1 MDILQNLIVEKI
13 REKFSN
19 MAEEK
24 KIKEEPK
31 EEMVQIEPDR
41 QFLGFSF
48 AGKKEKEEKPDFLL
62 KPPRNEGGETY
73 LDILKREKQEDKEFY
88 KMIVLQEKRRLAK
101 NPNLVTGTFGPGT
114 GTKSLYDKIQ
124 DLLKDYYYPEN
135 EFNRLKLDVILA
147 EKLKEEAEAEVQQ
160 KRDVEKELQITK
172 EELQKAIKE
181 NQKATKKIQDLK
193 EEVAEQETEI
203 EEQEKE
209 NDEQDKE
216 IDKLEEEVEKLQ
228 EKIHKLE
235 KAPPLFFSEEE
246 YKKLQTFNW
255 ILENEIERTDMKN
268 TALEE
273 KLTEKENELQELKDN
288 LQENREIMKRMEC
301 EMETW
306 LDIDYVQ
313 KSKELEK
320 KLAEKEKELQELK
333 YNLQENREIMKRM
346 EIEIESPYIDYVKK
360 SMEMEKKLAE
370 KEKELQQKDDMIT
383 RMEANLFTYMDSNA
397 KKFQDKE
404 KDLDKKMTEKEKE
417 LQEYKQHVKE
427 MENINQKMKDEV
439 LKVTP
444 LYDTSEAATF
454 IREIQQK
461 VDQQIQKAK
470 EKLALMEAEVDAL
483 KTDNKENVKIFA
495 EILDQILPHIKD
507 MTETFNEAEE
517 WVKAAATGEQREA
530 WSIYVEPKIA
540 TEEKFKSL
548 KELFTE
554 HCHKFCFVRNGKTHN
569 ISGEIQLKKPLNIKE
584 LNKLLGPNIY
594 LNGRPKEQATEKW
607 SMAAKFN
614 ENDYFSIFFTDQT
627 LKGGDTTCEISK

>member
-48 AGKKEKEEKPDFLL
+48 AGKKEKEEEKPDFLL
-62 KPPRNEGGETY
+62 KPPRNDGGETY

-88 KMIVLQEKRRLAK
+88 KMIVIQEKRRLAK
-101 NPNLVTGTFGPGT
+101 NPHLVTGTFGPGT

-147 EKLKEEAEAEVQQ
+147 EKMKEEAEAELQQ
-160 KRDVEKELQITK
+160 KIDVETELQITK
-172 EELQKAIKE
+172 EELQKVIKE

-193 EEVAEQETEI
+193 EEVAEQEKEI

-216 IDKLEEEVEKLQ
+216 IDKLEEEVENLQ

-246 YKKLQTFNW
+246 YKKLKTFNW
-255 ILENEIERTDMKN
+255 IIENELERAEMKK
-268 TALEE
+268 AELEE

-306 LDIDYVQ
+306 IDFDYVQ

-320 KLAEKEKELQELK
+320 KLAEKEKELQ
-333 YNLQENREIMKRM
+333 
-346 EIEIESPYIDYVKK
+346 
-360 SMEMEKKLAE
+360 
-370 KEKELQQKDDMIT
+370 QKDDYIT

-397 KKFQDKE
+397 KQFQDKE
-404 KDLDKKMTEKEKE
+404 TVLDKKMTEKEKE
-417 LQEYKQHVKE
+417 LQEYKEHVKE

-439 LKVTP
+439 QATP

-454 IREIQQK
+454 IREIQRK
-461 VDQQIQKAK
+461 ADEQIQKAK

-483 KTDNKENVKIFA
+483 KLDNKENVKIFA

-507 MTETFNEAEE
+507 MTETFNEADE
-517 WVKAAATGEQREA
+517 WVKAAATGEAREA

-554 HCHKFCFVRNGKTHN
+554 HCKKFCFVRNGRTHN

-594 LNGRPKEQATEKW
+594 LNGGPKEQATEKW

-614 ENDYFSIFFTDQT
+614 ENDYFSIYFTDQT
-627 LKGGDTTCEISK
+627 LKGVDKIECDIRK

>member
-1 MDILQNLIVEKI
+1 
-13 REKFSN
+13 

-24 KIKEEPK
+24 KIKEEMT
-31 EEMVQIEPDR
+31 EIEPAKK
-41 QFLGFSF
+41 FGFSSS
-48 AGKKEKEEKPDFLL
+48 EETEEKPAFLL
-62 KPPRNEGGETY
+62 KPPRNDSGETY

-88 KMIVLQEKRRLAK
+88 KMIVIQEKRRLAK
-101 NPNLVTGTFGPGT
+101 NPHLVTGTFGPGT

-147 EKLKEEAEAEVQQ
+147 EKMKEEAEAELEQ
-160 KRDVEKELQITK
+160 KRDVETELQITK

-193 EEVAEQETEI
+193 EEVAEQEKEI

-216 IDKLEEEVEKLQ
+216 IDKLEEEVENLQ

-246 YKKLQTFNW
+246 YKKLKTFNW
-255 ILENEIERTDMKN
+255 IIENELERAEMKN

-306 LDIDYVQ
+306 IDFDYVQ
-313 KSKELEK
+313 KSKEL
-320 KLAEKEKELQELK
+320 
-333 YNLQENREIMKRM
+333 
-346 EIEIESPYIDYVKK
+346 
-360 SMEMEKKLAE
+360 EKKLAE

-404 KDLDKKMTEKEKE
+404 TVLDKKMTEKEKE
-417 LQEYKQHVKE
+417 LQEYKEHVKE

-439 LKVTP
+439 QATP
-444 LYDTSEAATF
+444 LYDTSEATTF
-454 IREIQQK
+454 IREIQRK
-461 VDQQIQKAK
+461 ADEQIQKAK

-483 KTDNKENVKIFA
+483 KMDNKENVKIFA

-507 MTETFNEAEE
+507 MTETFNEADE
-517 WVKAAATGEQREA
+517 WVKAAATGEAREA

-554 HCHKFCFVRNGKTHN
+554 HCKKFCFVRNGRTHN

-594 LNGRPKEQATEKW
+594 LNGGPKEQATEKW

-614 ENDYFSIFFTDQT
+614 ENDYFSIYFTDQT
-627 LKGGDTTCEISK
+627 LKGVDKIECDIRK

>member
-31 EEMVQIEPDR
+31 EEEMVQIEPDR

-62 KPPRNEGGETY
+62 KPPRNDGGETY

-181 NQKATKKIQDLK
+181 NQKATKKIEDLK
-193 EEVAEQETEI
+193 EEVAEQEKEI

-216 IDKLEEEVEKLQ
+216 IDKLEEE
-228 EKIHKLE
+228 
-235 KAPPLFFSEEE
+235 
-246 YKKLQTFNW
+246 
-255 ILENEIERTDMKN
+255 
-268 TALEE
+268 
-273 KLTEKENELQELKDN
+273 
-288 LQENREIMKRMEC
+288 
-301 EMETW
+301 
-306 LDIDYVQ
+306 
-313 KSKELEK
+313 
-320 KLAEKEKELQELK
+320 
-333 YNLQENREIMKRM
+333 
-346 EIEIESPYIDYVKK
+346 
-360 SMEMEKKLAE
+360 KKLAE
-370 KEKELQQKDDMIT
+370 KEKELQQKNDMIT
-383 RMEANLFTYMDSNA
+383 RMEADLFTWMDSDA
-397 KKFQDKE
+397 KRIQDKE
-404 KDLDKKMTEKEKE
+404 KVLDKKMTEKEKE

-427 MENINQKMKDEV
+427 MENINQKMKEEV
-439 LKVTP
+439 QKATP
-444 LYDTSEAATF
+444 LYDTTEAATF

-461 VDQQIQKAK
+461 ADEQIQKAK

-483 KTDNKENVKIFA
+483 KMDNKENVKIFA

-517 WVKAAATGEQREA
+517 WVKAAATGEPREA

-554 HCHKFCFVRNGKTHN
+554 HCKKFCFVRNGRTHN
-569 ISGEIQLKKPLNIKE
+569 ISGEIQLKKTLNIKE

-594 LNGRPKEQATEKW
+594 LNGGPKEQATEKW

-614 ENDYFSIFFTDQT
+614 ENDYFSIYFTDQT
-627 LKGGDTTCEISK
+627 LKGVDKIECDIRK